1 MKWAARSFELYPG
14 ATDFLFA
21 NGQLHFKMSNGQEVR
36 LMMDSPGVKSG
47 FFYAAALIQ
56 FTEYD
61 IEMTNE
67 ERYFSERQVA
77 DKHYE
82 FVF

>member
-21 NGQLHFKMSNGQEVR
+21 NGQLHFKMITGQEVR
-36 LMMDSPGVKSG
+36 LIMDSLGVKSV
-47 FFYAAALIQ
+47 FCAAALIQ
-56 FTEYD
+56 FTEYN
-61 IEMTNE
+61 IEMTKE

-77 DKHYE
+77 YKYYE